1 MKCEYIYRG
10 VKFEEPIEITRES
23 MFPDYNLVP
32 KHLESNY
39 TYLTTRKQRI
49 EEKILPRYIDLPP
62 ALKTLFS
69 ENGTKDPK
77 MQTVTVKTW
86 RSTHRVA
93 EENEKPTLPFD
104 ARFGEPASPNLYKN
118 VNYDV

>member
-1 MKCEYIYRG
+1 
-10 VKFEEPIEITRES
+10 

-39 TYLTTRKQRI
+39 TFSKTRKQKT
-49 EEKILPRYIDLPP
+49 EERLLPRYIELPP
-62 ALKTLFS
+62 VLKALFI
-69 ENGTKDPK
+69 ENGVIDPK
-77 MQTVTVKTW
+77 MQTVSVTDW

-93 EENEKPTLPFD
+93 EENEKPTLEFD
-104 ARFGEPASPNLYKN
+104 NRFGTPASPNLYKD